1 MTAEVTAEP
10 AWERLDPRMLLV
22 HPIKELGRFVPV
34 LLGLL
39 VTGRLTDG
47 PWALLGV
54 GLPVS
59 LGVVRY
65 LTTRYRVTADRVEL
79 SHGLLA
85 RHQLS
90 TPIDRVRT
98 VDLTATPIH
107 RLLGLATLVV
117 GTGSVAKGD
126 DNRIKLDSLPRDQA
140 ADLRRRLLEA
150 PHTGDPAERPTWD
163 VLAQPLVPTETVV
176 ARFEPRWLWYAPF
189 TSTVVVAIG
198 ALFGAVSPYLGHLD
212 LTHDQLERIKPAL
225 IALAVTAPLLL
236 LLLYVAAYL
245 VTNGGFLLTRRA
257 ETWHVSRGLVTH
269 RETTIDA
276 DRLAGIGI
284 GESLPLRLAHGR
296 RLKAIVT
303 GLRRSQEASTTLLP
317 PTPQRTTLAAAAAV
331 VGSELAVSGP
341 LLGHGP
347 RATTRRYTRALMG
360 TAPVVLGTAIA
371 LAAGAPT
378 ALGVLGIAAV
388 PVALALAADRA
399 RGLGHAHLDGHVVLR
414 SGSLTRRREI
424 LGDSHVIGWNLRATW
439 FQRRVGLVTIAAT
452 TAGGGGRIEVRD
464 APVPDAIALAS
475 SATPGLLEEFLAR

>member
-1 MTAEVTAEP
+1 
-10 AWERLDPRMLLV
+10 MLLV

-85 RHQLS
+85 RHRLS

-107 RLLGLATLVV
+107 RVLGLATLVV
-117 GTGSVAKGD
+117 GTGSVASGE
-126 DNRIKLDSLPRDQA
+126 DNRIKLDSLPRGQA

-150 PHTGDPAERPTWD
+150 PHTGDPSERPTWNA
-163 VLAQPLVPTETVV
+163 LAQPFVPTEIVV

-189 TSTVVVAIG
+189 TSTVLVAIG
-198 ALFGAVSPYLGHLD
+198 ALFGAVSPYLGHVHLSQ
-212 LTHDQLERIKPAL
+212 DQLERVRPLL
-225 IALAVTAPLLL
+225 ITMAVAAPLLL
-236 LLLYVAAYL
+236 LLLYVVAYL

-257 ETWHVSRGLVTH
+257 ETWHVSRGMVTH
-269 RETTIDA
+269 RETSIDA
-276 DRLAGIGI
+276 DRLAGVGI
-284 GESLPLRLAHGR
+284 GEALPLRLARGG

-303 GLRRSQEASTTLLP
+303 GLRRSQESSTTLLP
-317 PTPQRTTLAAAAAV
+317 PTPRSTTLAAATAV
-331 VGSELAVSGP
+331 VGSGVPVTGP
-341 LLGHGP
+341 LIGHGP
-347 RATTRRYTRALMG
+347 RATTRRYTRALM
-360 TAPVVLGTAIA
+360 AASPVVLGTTIA
-371 LAAGAPT
+371 VVAGAPA
-378 ALGVLGIAAV
+378 ALGTLGVAAV
-388 PVALALAADRA
+388 LVALGLAADRA
-399 RGLGHAHLDGHVVLR
+399 RGLGHAHLENHVVMR

-439 FQRRVGLVTIAAT
+439 FQRRVGLVTVAAT

-464 APVPDAIALAS
+464 VPVTDAVTLARA
-475 SATPGLLEEFLAR
+475 ATPGLLEEFLAG

>member
-1 MTAEVTAEP
+1 MTAQPLGEP

-22 HPIKELGRFVPV
+22 HPIREVGRFVPV

-65 LTTRYRVTADRVEL
+65 FTTRYRVTTDRVEL

-85 RHQLS
+85 RHRLS

-107 RLLGLATLVV
+107 RVLGLAALVV
-117 GTGSVAKGD
+117 GTGSVATGE
-126 DNRIKLDSLPRDQA
+126 DNRIKLDSLPREQA

-150 PHTGDPAERPTWD
+150 PHADG
-163 VLAQPLVPTETVV
+163 VIAQPLAPTETVV

-189 TSTVVVAIG
+189 TSTVLVAIG
-198 ALFGAVSPYLGHLD
+198 AVFGAVSPYLGQID
-212 LTHDQLERIKPAL
+212 LSHDRLERIKPLL
-225 IALAVTAPLLL
+225 ITLAVAAPLLL
-236 LLLYVAAYL
+236 VLLYVAAYL

-269 RETTIDA
+269 RETSIDA
-276 DRLAGIGI
+276 DRLAGVGI
-284 GESLPLRLAHGR
+284 GEALPLRLARGR

-303 GLRRSQEASTTLLP
+303 GLRRSQESSTTLLP
-317 PTPQRTTLAAAAAV
+317 PTPRRTTLTAAAAL
-331 VGSELAVSGP
+331 VGSEAAVTGP
-341 LLGHGP
+341 LLAHGP
-347 RATTRRYTRALMG
+347 RATTRRYTRALMAA
-360 TAPVVLGTAIA
+360 APVVAGTAIA
-371 LAAGAPT
+371 VVAGAPA
-378 ALGVLGIAAV
+378 ALGALGLAAV
-388 PVALALAADRA
+388 VLAIGLAADRA
-399 RGLGHAHLDGHVVLR
+399 RSLGHAHLEGHVVMR

-439 FQRRVGLVTIAAT
+439 FQRRVGLVTVAAT

-464 APVPDAIALAS
+464 VPAADAVALARA
-475 SATPGLLEEFLAR
+475 ATPGLLEEFLAG